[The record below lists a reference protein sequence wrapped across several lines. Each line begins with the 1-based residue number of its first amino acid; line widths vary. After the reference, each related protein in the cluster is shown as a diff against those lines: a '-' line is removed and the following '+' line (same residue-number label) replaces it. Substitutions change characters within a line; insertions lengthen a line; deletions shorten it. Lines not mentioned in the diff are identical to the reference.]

1 MVLLRLDDLAG
12 LNARAGSKIVDQVLR
27 ALAQMVEPLRR
38 DGDILG
44 RTGAA
49 DFALLIAE
57 AEPALLR
64 SVLADLGTALE
75 KARFRDATGQPL
87 SIEILKGTAD
97 LAKARDATDSAT
109 GNANGNANA
118 NGDTTGDANYNAEQI
133 LAEAQRDL
141 DQTAAPL
148 YRSAQRRLQAN
159 ASDADR
165 QA

>member
-27 ALAQMVEPLRR
+27 ALAQMVETLRR

-109 GNANGNANA
+109 GNANGNAN
-118 NGDTTGDANYNAEQI
+118 GDTTGDANYNAEQL

-165 QA
+165 HA

>member
-1 MVLLRLDDLAG
+1 
-12 LNARAGSKIVDQVLR
+12 
-27 ALAQMVEPLRR
+27 MVETLRR

-57 AEPALLR
+57 AEPVLLR

-109 GNANGNANA
+109 GNANG
-118 NGDTTGDANYNAEQI
+118 DTTGDANYNAEQL